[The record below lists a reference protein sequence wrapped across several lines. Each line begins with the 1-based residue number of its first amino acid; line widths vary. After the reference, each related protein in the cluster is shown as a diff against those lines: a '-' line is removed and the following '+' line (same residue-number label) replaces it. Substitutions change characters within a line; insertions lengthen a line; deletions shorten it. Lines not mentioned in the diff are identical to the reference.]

1 MSPLATAWLVLNLIL
16 DGALLAYVV
25 RFFTKGTT

>member
-16 DGALLAYVV
+16 DGAFLAYVV
-25 RFFTKGTT
+25 RFFRTGAS